1 MKEKYQFHYVETQ
14 EVLTDFLKVNG
25 MTKLSNNY
33 RIVVAMGCGV
43 GWQLQLQYDP

>member
-33 RIVVAMGCGV
+33 RIVVAMGGV
-43 GWQLQLQYDP
+43 FVLVIMLYT